1 MTRIYKLQQWNY
13 TAVNNGVDNF
23 LADRKDAPAHTRGG
37 GCCGDGGRG
46 VAKRCVVLTL
56 VVVLHAL
63 GQRLDLVVGIP
74 VLSHLLTDF
83 AVRIDDGGVV
93 LAAELVTNLW

>member
-1 MTRIYKLQQWNY
+1 M
-13 TAVNNGVDNF
+13 DNF
-23 LADRKDAPAHTRGG
+23 LADAKTPLPIPAEWLLREV
-37 GCCGDGGRG
+37 GRG

-74 VLSHLLTDF
+74 VLSHLFTDL
-83 AVRIDDGGVV
+83 AVRIDNSGVV
-93 LAAELVTNLW
+93 LASELITDLGQ